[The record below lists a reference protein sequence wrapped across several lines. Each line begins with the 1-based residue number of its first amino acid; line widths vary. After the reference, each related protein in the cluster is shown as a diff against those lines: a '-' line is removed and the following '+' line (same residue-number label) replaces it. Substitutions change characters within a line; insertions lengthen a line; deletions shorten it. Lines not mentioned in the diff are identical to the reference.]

1 MVDPGLLHQVAE
13 LERPDQV
20 ELIDFLYRELD
31 DGALDDQTKAL
42 LDERL
47 ADMEAHPDDQSD
59 LADVMSRLEEKW
71 L

>member
-1 MVDPGLLHQVAE
+1 MLQQVAE
-13 LERPDQV
+13 LERPAQV

-31 DGALDDQTKAL
+31 DGALDDQARAL

-47 ADMEAHPDDQSD
+47 ADMEANPHDQSD
-59 LADVMSRLEEKW
+59 LADVMSRLEAKW